1 MEIVDANVILR
12 YLLKDHKSHFIKSKE
27 IIDHREIY
35 IPMEVLAEV
44 VYVLEKVYDIPS
56 GRICFALTEL
66 LAYQNISTVD
76 KAVSYESLNI
86 YKTENID
93 FVDALLVSYH
103 RVNHHRIHSFDKKV
117 NKLCR
122 SVQ

>member
-12 YLLKDHKSHFIKSKE
+12 YLLRDHKSHFIKSKK
-27 IIDHREIY
+27 IIEQREVF
-35 IPMEVLAEV
+35 IPAEVLAEV
-44 VYVLEKVYDIPS
+44 VYVLEKIYEIPKN
-56 GRICFALTEL
+56 RISYALTEL
-66 LAYQNISTVD
+66 LAYPNIATAD

-103 RVNHHRIHSFDKKV
+103 RVNQHRIHSFDKKV

-122 SVQ
+122 SDS